1 MSKIRDLKT
10 NPENSINIVN
20 IVEMFSP
27 DAKSKYTDMLL
38 RLMKSTPN
46 LKEHTK
52 EIKSE
57 ILREYS
63 FIPTIKLD
71 EFSDLQ
77 IMLIWKFIDGFFESK
92 DLQNFRKFCEL
103 NERGLVTQN
112 DLSKYSTMEE
122 VISSLSIA
130 EMALDIKLLEKQ
142 TKIVYEDDEWLLVR
156 PLTYESSKKY
166 GANTKWCTTQ
176 SDNSEYFLKYSSK
189 GVLIYCINKKTGYKV
204 ASFNSLDKND
214 PEFSFWNQKDSR
226 IDSLQTEL
234 TDELRIIIKNES
246 TIKAYTN
253 RYLLSDDERTKEDKN
268 YSKSSLKSMVTRSQ
282 EIGVMEQPSLVQE
295 GDTSRERYI
304 RRALER
310 AQEEYDNQDQSEPI
324 SEQMLEER
332 AEEESYEN
340 RDNIESEGP
349 INYSG
354 STHNNI
360 RGILYGN

>member
-10 NPENSINIVN
+10 NPDNSINIVN

-27 DAKSKYTDMLL
+27 DAKSKYTDLLL

-63 FIPTIKLD
+63 FIPSTKLD

-103 NERGLVTQN
+103 NERGLVAQN
-112 DLSKYSTMEE
+112 DLSKYNTIEE
-122 VISSLSIA
+122 VMSSLSIA

-142 TKIVYEDDEWLLVR
+142 TKVVYEDDEWLLVR

-176 SDNSEYFLKYSSK
+176 SDNPEYFLKYSTK

-253 RYLLSDDERTKEDKN
+253 RYLLSDDERTKEDKI
-268 YSKSSLKSMVTRSQ
+268 YSKSSLKNYITRSS
-282 EIGVMEQPSLVQE
+282 EIDMVEPLPPPT
-295 GDTSRERYI
+295 DTARERYI

-310 AQEEYDNQDQSEPI
+310 ANLEYDNQVQEEPV

-340 RDNIESEGP
+340 RDNIVSEGP
-349 INYSG
+349 INYGGETDS
-354 STHNNI
+354 NI
-360 RGILYGN
+360 RNILYGN

>member
-1 MSKIRDLKT
+1 
-10 NPENSINIVN
+10 
-20 IVEMFSP
+20 
-27 DAKSKYTDMLL
+27 
-38 RLMKSTPN
+38 MKSTPN

-57 ILREYS
+57 ILKEYS

-122 VISSLSIA
+122 VMASLSIA
-130 EMALDIKLLEKQ
+130 EMALDAKLLEKQ

-156 PLTYESSKKY
+156 PLTYQSSKKY

-246 TIKAYTN
+246 TIRAYTN

-268 YSKSSLKSMVTRSQ
+268 YTKSSLKSMVTRSQ
-282 EIGVMEQPSLVQE
+282 DIDVMEQPSLVQE

-310 AQEEYDNQDQSEPI
+310 AEQEYDNQPQEEPVP
-324 SEQMLEER
+324 EQMLEER

-349 INYSG
+349 ISYSG
-354 STHNNI
+354 ATDSNI

>member
-1 MSKIRDLKT
+1 
-10 NPENSINIVN
+10 
-20 IVEMFSP
+20 
-27 DAKSKYTDMLL
+27 
-38 RLMKSTPN
+38 
-46 LKEHTK
+46 
-52 EIKSE
+52 
-57 ILREYS
+57 
-63 FIPTIKLD
+63 
-71 EFSDLQ
+71 
-77 IMLIWKFIDGFFESK
+77 MLIWKFIDGFFESK

-122 VISSLSIA
+122 VMASLSIA
-130 EMALDIKLLEKQ
+130 EMALDAKLLEKQ

-156 PLTYESSKKY
+156 PLTYQSSKKY

-246 TIKAYTN
+246 TIRAYTN

-268 YSKSSLKSMVTRSQ
+268 YTKSSLKSMVTRSQ
-282 EIGVMEQPSLVQE
+282 DIDVMEQPSLVQE

-310 AQEEYDNQDQSEPI
+310 AEQEYDNQPQEEPVP
-324 SEQMLEER
+324 EQMLEER

-349 INYSG
+349 ISYSG
-354 STHNNI
+354 ATDSNI

>member
-10 NPENSINIVN
+10 NPDNSINIVN

-27 DAKSKYTDMLL
+27 DAKSKYTDLLL

-63 FIPTIKLD
+63 FIPSTKLD

-77 IMLIWKFIDGFFESK
+77 IMLIWKFLVGFFESK

-112 DLSKYSTMEE
+112 DLSKYTTIEE
-122 VISSLSIA
+122 VMSSLSIA

-142 TKIVYEDDEWLLVR
+142 TKVVYEDDEWLLVR

-176 SDNSEYFLKYSSK
+176 SDNPEYFLKYSSK

-253 RYLLSDDERTKEDKN
+253 RYLLSDDERTKEDKV
-268 YSKSSLKSMVTRSQ
+268 YSKSSLKSYITRST
-282 EIGVMEQPSLVQE
+282 EIDGPELMPQPVE
-295 GDTSRERYI
+295 DTSRERYI

-310 AQEEYDNQDQSEPI
+310 AQQEYDNQVQEEPV

-332 AEEESYEN
+332 VEEESYEN
-340 RDNIESEGP
+340 RDWTESEEP
-349 INYSG
+349 VDFKEPDS
-354 STHNNI
+354 NI
-360 RGILYGN
+360 RNILYGN

>member
-1 MSKIRDLKT
+1 
-10 NPENSINIVN
+10 
-20 IVEMFSP
+20 
-27 DAKSKYTDMLL
+27 
-38 RLMKSTPN
+38 MKSTPN

-57 ILREYS
+57 ILKEYS

-122 VISSLSIA
+122 VMASLSIA
-130 EMALDIKLLEKQ
+130 EMALDVKLLEKQ

-156 PLTYESSKKY
+156 PLTYQSSKKY

-234 TDELRIIIKNES
+234 TDELRIVIKNES
-246 TIKAYTN
+246 TIRAYTN

-282 EIGVMEQPSLVQE
+282 DIDVMEQPSPVQE
-295 GDTSRERYI
+295 VDTSRERYI

-310 AQEEYDNQDQSEPI
+310 AEQEYDNQPQEESVP
-324 SEQMLEER
+324 EQMLEER

-340 RDNIESEGP
+340 RDCTESEGP
-349 INYSG
+349 VDFKEPDP
-354 STHNNI
+354 NI
-360 RGILYGN
+360 RNILYGN

>member
-10 NPENSINIVN
+10 NPENLINIVN

-57 ILREYS
+57 ILKEYS

-122 VISSLSIA
+122 VMASLSIA
-130 EMALDIKLLEKQ
+130 EMALDVKLLEKQ

-156 PLTYESSKKY
+156 PLTYQSSKKY

-234 TDELRIIIKNES
+234 TDELRIIIKNEY
-246 TIKAYTN
+246 TIRDYTN
-253 RYLLSDDERTKEDKN
+253 RYILSDDERTKEDKN

-282 EIGVMEQPSLVQE
+282 EIEVAQPSLVQE

-310 AQEEYDNQDQSEPI
+310 AQQEYDNQPQEELV

-349 INYSG
+349 ISYSG
-354 STHNNI
+354 ATDSNI

>member
-57 ILREYS
+57 ILKEYS

-122 VISSLSIA
+122 VMASLSIA
-130 EMALDIKLLEKQ
+130 EMALDAKLLEKQ
-142 TKIVYEDDEWLLVR
+142 TKIVYEDSEWLLVR

-214 PEFSFWNQKDSR
+214 PDFSFWNQKDSR

-282 EIGVMEQPSLVQE
+282 DIDVMEQPSLIQD

-310 AQEEYDNQDQSEPI
+310 AQQEYDNQVQEEPVT
-324 SEQMLEER
+324 EQMLEER

-349 INYSG
+349 ISYSG
-354 STHNNI
+354 ATDSNI